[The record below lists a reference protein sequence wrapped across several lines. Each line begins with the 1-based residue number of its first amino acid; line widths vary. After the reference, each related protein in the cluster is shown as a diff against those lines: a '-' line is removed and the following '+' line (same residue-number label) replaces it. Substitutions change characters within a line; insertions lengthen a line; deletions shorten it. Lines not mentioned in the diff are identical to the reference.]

1 MSTNS
6 KMDVFKNWYIHPVE
20 TSAAMR
26 ASTLQSC
33 EPTRLM
39 LKHRVEQVN
48 INWGRK
54 RQGRK
59 RLPSERSKWEL
70 QQGLVTQKSAGWL
83 LPAVVPTTGVRMI
96 KIVDFLGGPWLRI
109 HLPMQGKWVW
119 PLVRKDPT
127 CHGAARPVCHSSW
140 GLPTA
145 EPVLHGK
152 GSHN

>member
-1 MSTNS
+1 MSINS

-26 ASTLQSC
+26 VSKLQSR
-33 EPTRLM
+33 EPTHINVKTQSWASEYKLWGKEARKEATTM
-39 LKHRVEQVN
+39 RVKQV
-48 INWGRK
+48 G
-54 RQGRK
+54 
-59 RLPSERSKWEL
+59 
-70 QQGLVTQKSAGWL
+70 TSAGTCDPEEHRL
-83 LPAVVPTTGVRMI
+83 VLPAVLPATRVRMI

-119 PLVRKDPT
+119 SLVRKDAT
-127 CHGAARPVCHSSW
+127 CHGAARPVRHSSW

-145 EPVLHGK
+145 EPVLHSK

>member
-48 INWGRK
+48 INWGGK

-59 RLPSERSKWEL
+59 RLPCEWSKWEL

-83 LPAVVPTTGVRMI
+83 LPAVLPATGVRMI

-119 PLVRKDPT
+119 SLVRKDPT
-127 CHGAARPVCHSSW
+127 CHGAARPVCHNSW

-145 EPVLHGK
+145 EPVLHSK